1 MAHAAGMEFIETSV
15 FVASARSLLTE
26 TDLIDLQSVLML
38 RPEAG
43 AVMPGTGGCRK
54 LRWALP
60 GRGKSG
66 GARVIYYWLRA
77 DHQIYLLL
85 AYAKNRQENL
95 TPEQTRLLR
104 AIIEDL

>member
-1 MAHAAGMEFIETSV
+1 MEFIETSV
-15 FVASARSLLTE
+15 FSKSAHGLLE
-26 TDLIDLQSVLML
+26 EDDLTDLQSVLML

-43 AVMPGTGGCRK
+43 TIIPGPAGCRK

-66 GARVIYYWLRA
+66 GARVIYYWLRS

-95 TPEQTRLLR
+95 TPEQARLLR
-104 AIIEDL
+104 HIVEDL

>member
-1 MAHAAGMEFIETSV
+1 MEFIETAV
-15 FVASARSLLTE
+15 FIKSAHGLLGE
-26 TDLIDLQSVLML
+26 DNLVDLQSVLML

-43 AVMPGTGGCRK
+43 ALIPGTAGCRK

-95 TPEQTRLLR
+95 TPEQARLLR
-104 AIIEDL
+104 QIIQDL

>member
-1 MAHAAGMEFIETSV
+1 MEFIETSV
-15 FVASARSLLTE
+15 FSKSAHGLLGE
-26 TDLIDLQSVLML
+26 DDLVDLQSVLML

-43 AVMPGTGGCRK
+43 AIIPGTAGCRK

-66 GARVIYYWLRA
+66 EARVIYYWLRS

-95 TPEQTRLLR
+95 TPEQARLLR
-104 AIIEDL
+104 HIVEDL

>member
-1 MAHAAGMEFIETSV
+1 MEFIETPT
-15 FVASARSLLTE
+15 FVKSANGLMGE
-26 TDLIDLQSVLML
+26 DDLVDLQSVLML

-43 AVMPGTGGCRK
+43 VLIPGSAGCRK

-66 GARVIYYWLRA
+66 GARIIYYWLRA

-85 AYAKNRQENL
+85 AFAKNRQENL
-95 TPEQTRLLR
+95 TPQQARLLR
-104 AIIEDL
+104 QIVEDL

>member
-1 MAHAAGMEFIETSV
+1 MEFIETAA
-15 FVASARSLLTE
+15 FIRSARGLLGE
-26 TDLIDLQSVLML
+26 NDIVDLQSVLLL

-43 AVMPGTGGCRK
+43 AIIPGTAGCRK

-66 GARVIYYWLRA
+66 GVRVIYYWLRA

-85 AYAKNRQENL
+85 AFAKNRQENL
-95 TPEQTRLLR
+95 TPEQARLLR
-104 AIIEDL
+104 QITADL

>member
-1 MAHAAGMEFIETSV
+1 MEFIETSV
-15 FVASARSLLTE
+15 FSKSTHGLLQE
-26 TDLIDLQSVLML
+26 DDLTDLQSVLML

-43 AVMPGTGGCRK
+43 TIIPGTAGCRK

-66 GARVIYYWLRA
+66 GARIIYYWLRS

-95 TPEQTRLLR
+95 TPEQARLLR
-104 AIIEDL
+104 HIVEDL

>member
-1 MAHAAGMEFIETSV
+1 MFGKSAHG
-15 FVASARSLLTE
+15 LLDE
-26 TDLIDLQSVLML
+26 DDLVDLQSVLML

-43 AVMPGTGGCRK
+43 AIIPATAGCRK
-54 LRWALP
+54 LRWPLP

-66 GARVIYYWLRA
+66 GARVIYYWLRS

-95 TPEQTRLLR
+95 TPQQARLLR
-104 AIIEDL
+104 HIVEDL

>member
-1 MAHAAGMEFIETSV
+1 MEFIETAA
-15 FVASARSLLTE
+15 FVRSTHGLLGE
-26 TDLIDLQSVLML
+26 NDIVDLQSVLLL

-43 AVMPGTGGCRK
+43 AIIPGTAGCRK
-54 LRWALP
+54 LRWPLP

-85 AYAKNRQENL
+85 AYAKNRQEDL
-95 TPEQTRLLR
+95 TPEQARLLR
-104 AIIEDL
+104 QITEAL

>member
-1 MAHAAGMEFIETSV
+1 MEFIETAA
-15 FVASARSLLTE
+15 FLKSAQSLLGE
-26 TDLIDLQSVLML
+26 DNLVDLQSVLLL

-43 AVMPGTGGCRK
+43 AIIPGTAGCRK

-66 GARVIYYWLRA
+66 GARIIYYWLRA

-95 TPEQTRLLR
+95 TPEQARLLR
-104 AIIEDL
+104 QIIADL

>member
-1 MAHAAGMEFIETSV
+1 MEFIETSV
-15 FVASARSLLTE
+15 FRNSAHGLLGE
-26 TDLIDLQSVLML
+26 DDLVDLQSVLML

-43 AVMPGTGGCRK
+43 TVILGTAGCRK

-66 GARVIYYWLRA
+66 GARVIYYWMRA

-95 TPEQTRLLR
+95 TPEQARLLR
-104 AIIEDL
+104 HIIEDL